1 MPSPSCFG
9 SEEQLFGILEESEDR
24 EEVVLFLHGF
34 GGSHLGPHYSYANLS
49 DRLKEEGYS
58 SLRFDFYGS
67 GNSEGDFFDQ
77 NIYTMLEDAEEAI
90 EYLEEEKEFRTMHLV
105 GHSRGGNVAMMLSE
119 ERNFESITTW
129 ATVYD
134 YSDLWTKTSLE
145 ASRENDAITT
155 YGFRYPVDSLR
166 ELDEMEFGDL
176 MSEIEEPTLI
186 AHGWKDFLVPF
197 NHAEDLYEKANEPKE
212 LLGLKYSNHIF
223 SHPRDRSELLG
234 KTLSW
239 IKQH

>member
-1 MPSPSCFG
+1 MSSPCYFD
-9 SEEQLFGILEESEDR
+9 SENELFGILEEVEDR
-24 EEVVLFLHGF
+24 ESVVLFLHGF

-49 DRLKEEGYS
+49 DRLRGEGYS
-58 SLRFDFYGS
+58 SFRFDFYGS
-67 GNSEGDFFDQ
+67 GNSEGEFFDQ
-77 NIYTMLEDAEEAI
+77 DIYTMLEDAEEAI
-90 EYLEEEKEFRTMHLV
+90 EYLEEEKEFRSMHLV

-119 ERNFESITTW
+119 ERSFESITTW

-145 ASRENDAITT
+145 ASRENDAIRT
-155 YGFRYPVDSLR
+155 YGFRYPVDALR

-186 AHGWKDFLVPF
+186 AHGWKDLLVPF
-197 NHAEDLYEKANEPKE
+197 NHAEYLYEKANEPKE

-223 SHPRDRSELLG
+223 SNPDDRSKLLE